1 MSTKLVRKEVV
12 ELCEALGF
20 STASSWNRKR
30 MRSKLRDLAEMLE
43 DNDTDISV
51 PDDHPEADRLNDL
64 LSKISG
70 TGGDVKLVEKD
81 DEDEGKDTD
90 APVEEFAD
98 ESGPDEHSEEA
109 ETGEEDGG
117 VKPKPEKRDPKS
129 GSKKTVESKNGKPKS
144 AAGPEYENLVGVRSV
159 LNRRFVA
166 GTVIKSHDLSKGIT
180 DEMVE
185 EVDKLY
191 GSSNPK
197 ASRSQLTDAW
207 HAINGYVN
215 GLDGA

>member
-1 MSTKLVRKEVV
+1 MSTKLVRKDVV

-30 MRSKLRDLAEMLE
+30 MRSKLRDLAEMFE

-51 PDDHPEADRLNDL
+51 PDDHPEADRLNEL
-64 LSKISG
+64 LSKIAEI
-70 TGGDVKLVEKD
+70 GGDVKLVEKD
-81 DEDEGKDTD
+81 DGPEEESAEEPEEQGVD
-90 APVEEFAD
+90 AELE
-98 ESGPDEHSEEA
+98 SEER
-109 ETGEEDGG
+109 EEPS
-117 VKPKPEKRDPKS
+117 KKKTT
-129 GSKKTVESKNGKPKS
+129 SKKTEESKNGKPKS
-144 AAGPEYENLVGVRSV
+144 AAGPEYENLAGVRSV

-166 GTVIKSHDLSKGIT
+166 GTVIKTHGLPKGVT

-215 GLDGA
+215 GLDDA